1 MFGCFG
7 QSYDPCKLAILTTGL
22 SLVTYFVIKLMK
34 MRLKLLEDQ
43 SKPERE
49 PGFEDLTW
57 KLSSL
62 EVLVRCFTDRKIYD
76 IYTVSD
82 VPCL

>member
-57 KLSSL
+57 VSL
-62 EVLVRCFTDRKIYD
+62 EYLSNEFEVRSPKLITANPGNYP
-76 IYTVSD
+76 S
-82 VPCL
+82 P